1 MEIKGGNYVSQI
13 KRLSD
18 RILEQILAEKNID
31 AFNGAQGRILYVLW
45 SRDGISLRELADK
58 TGLAPTTLTS
68 MVDRMEKAGL
78 VCRMLDKNDRRK
90 TLLALTA
97 KAKNLEQD
105 YKAVSDKMSEIFY
118 KGFSDDEIRTCEAM
132 LARILDNMKNQVKP
146 PII

>member
-132 LARILDNMKNQVKP
+132 LARILDNMKKSG
-146 PII
+146 

>member
-78 VCRMLDKNDRRK
+78 VCRMPDKKDRRK

-97 KAKNLEQD
+97 KAENLEQD
-105 YKAVSDKMSEIFY
+105 YKVVSDKMSEIFY
-118 KGFSDDEIRTCEAM
+118 KGFSDEEIRTCEAM
-132 LARILDNMKNQVKP
+132 LARILDNMKKSG
-146 PII
+146 

>member
-78 VCRMLDKNDRRK
+78 VCRMPDNNDRRK

-118 KGFSDDEIRTCEAM
+118 KGFSDEEIRNCEAM
-132 LARILDNMKNQVKP
+132 LARILDNMKKLG
-146 PII
+146 

>member
-58 TGLAPTTLTS
+58 TGLPPRLKIWSRIIKRYPIKCPKFFTK
-68 MVDRMEKAGL
+68 VFRMKKSA
-78 VCRMLDKNDRRK
+78 
-90 TLLALTA
+90 
-97 KAKNLEQD
+97 
-105 YKAVSDKMSEIFY
+105 
-118 KGFSDDEIRTCEAM
+118 
-132 LARILDNMKNQVKP
+132 LARQCLP
-146 PII
+146 EF

>member
-1 MEIKGGNYVSQI
+1 M
-13 KRLSD
+13 
-18 RILEQILAEKNID
+18 
-31 AFNGAQGRILYVLW
+31 W

-68 MVDRMEKAGL
+68 MVDRMEKVGL
-78 VCRMLDKNDRRK
+78 VCRMPDKNDRRK

-118 KGFSDDEIRTCEAM
+118 KGFSNEEIRTCEAM
-132 LARILDNMKNQVKP
+132 LARILDNMKK
-146 PII
+146 IG

>member
-78 VCRMLDKNDRRK
+78 VYRMPDKNDRRK

-118 KGFSDDEIRTCEAM
+118 KGFSDEEIRTCEAM
-132 LARILDNMKNQVKP
+132 LARILDNMKKLG
-146 PII
+146 

>member
-68 MVDRMEKAGL
+68 MVDRMENAGL
-78 VCRMLDKNDRRK
+78 VCRMPDKNDRRK

-97 KAKNLEQD
+97 KAKIWSRIIKR
-105 YKAVSDKMSEIFY
+105 YPIKCPKFFTKVFRMKKSA
-118 KGFSDDEIRTCEAM
+118 
-132 LARILDNMKNQVKP
+132 LARQCLP
-146 PII
+146 EF

>member
-58 TGLAPTTLTS
+58 TGLAPTTLQAWLTVWRRQGLYAVCLIKTTAAKPCWRLPPRLKIWS
-68 MVDRMEKAGL
+68 RIIKRYPIKCLKFFTKAFRMKKSA
-78 VCRMLDKNDRRK
+78 
-90 TLLALTA
+90 
-97 KAKNLEQD
+97 
-105 YKAVSDKMSEIFY
+105 I
-118 KGFSDDEIRTCEAM
+118 
-132 LARILDNMKNQVKP
+132 ARQCLP
-146 PII
+146 EF

>member
-78 VCRMLDKNDRRK
+78 VCRMPDKTDRRK

-118 KGFSDDEIRTCEAM
+118 KGFSDEEIRTCEAM
-132 LARILDNMKNQVKP
+132 LARILDNMKK
-146 PII
+146 IG